1 MKNQLL
7 NLKMIALMC
16 LMMVLGGAN
25 VWAESKTYNYTFKSG
40 DFSTSKLTSTLN
52 GVTWTL
58 KVNQWKGTPIFDFD
72 KNSTK
77 RGFKIGSS
85 STKYPKDATLSTSD
99 LDGTITSIVVNTS
112 GNADTNAKLDVSVG
126 GKAFGKQQSLS
137 NKATDLSFNGSAS
150 GQIELKY
157 SNSNTPI
164 YIKSIAVTYETASA
178 KNLTSLAISGQPTKT
193 TYNEGELFDP
203 AGIKVMALYEGETD
217 QVDVT
222 SNATLDYDKTPLAA
236 GTTQME
242 VKASFKEKVATQT
255 FDITVNELQK
265 YDITAKVAVG
275 GSYTVKIGDGDEV
288 SVPAEG
294 ATYKSIEGK
303 KVVMTIAADDGYKL
317 QSTPFDVVTDD
328 NKSVSVSKS
337 GTSYSFT
344 MPAKAVTITAKF
356 SKLYNITKGVCEHG
370 TISSVKTGT
379 TEVSQAVKGNK
390 IVVTATPDEH
400 YDLSDLYYVVSG
412 SNEHVSISANS
423 FTMPENDVTVYA
435 TFTEKAKYQVTWMT
449 NGTEAK
455 KEFVYSDA
463 TVGSEAPEAAKV
475 EGYSFMGWTTT
486 ALTEATNVAP
496 VYVSLTDNKF
506 MPEADVTLYAV
517 YAVATEG
524 GTEERTS
531 TLSFEETVSSPYE
544 NAGATW
550 TFENCTFA
558 TEERPNNSGFTLAS
572 ANAAVKLP
580 QGAIAKKYV
589 VTSTSNSWSGS
600 AKVQLFGAS
609 ENLIKESN
617 EAISYDFTSVDNSE
631 GSYTLKNASSKSAW
645 IKSIAI
651 TFDATAYTYSGY
663 CTTVEAAAVP
673 TYTAQTLTLKATDGS
688 YNYSTF
694 SSDKVTFFPEAS
706 LIPCA
711 ITVANGKINQN
722 MEAFA
727 KQTETINNDEVP
739 GYYIPANTGVMF
751 MSDVADVTYYTV
763 ENKTVDALAE
773 GTNMLMPAPVAG
785 GKFTAKTGYKYYKL
799 AYNDYNKHE
808 GLGFYWGAPEGGKF
822 FVKAGTAYLAVP
834 ADDATAK
841 GFAFNGE
848 ATGIEG
854 VNANVENAKAIYNL
868 NGQRVA
874 SMAKPGLYIV
884 NGKKVVRK

>member
-1 MKNQLL
+1 M
-7 NLKMIALMC
+7 
-16 LMMVLGGAN
+16 GGAK

-40 DFSTSKLTSTLN
+40 DFSAKKLSSTLN
-52 GVTWTL
+52 GVTWKL
-58 KVNQWKGTPIFDFD
+58 NIQW
-72 KNSTK
+72 
-77 RGFKIGSS
+77 SS
-85 STKYPKDATLSTSD
+85 STPKYGWDDTKGLKFGTNSSYPKAATLSTSEI
-99 LDGTITSIVVNTS
+99 DGTITSIVVNTS
-112 GNADTNAKLDVSVG
+112 GNSSTTAKLDVMVG

-137 NKATDLSFNGSAS
+137 STATDFSFNGSAS

-157 SNSNTPI
+157 SNSNRPI
-164 YIKSIAVTYETASA
+164 YIKSIAVTYESTPA
-178 KNLTSLAISGQPTKT
+178 KPLTSLEISKAPTKT

-222 SNATLDYDKTPLAA
+222 SNATLDYDKTPLAV

-255 FDITVNELQK
+255 FDITVNELPK
-265 YDITAKVAVG
+265 YDITATAAVG

-294 ATYKSIEGK
+294 ATYKSREGK
-303 KVVMTIAADDGYKL
+303 TVVMTIAAADGYKT
-317 QSTPFDVVTDD
+317 QSTPFEVETYD

-370 TISSVKTGT
+370 TISSVKNGT

-412 SNEHVSISANS
+412 SDEHEIISDNS

-486 ALTEATNVAP
+486 ALTEATDVAP

-517 YAVATEG
+517 YAVVAEG
-524 GTEERTS
+524 GPEERTS
-531 TLSFEETVSSPYE
+531 TLTFNEGTVSSPYE

-550 TFENCTFA
+550 TFENCKFA
-558 TEERPNNSGFTLAS
+558 KDNNVGFYK
-572 ANAAVKLP
+572 NAKAYATVKLP

-589 VTSTSNSWSGS
+589 VTSTGNTWSGD
-600 AKVQLFGAS
+600 AKVQLLGAS
-609 ENLIKESN
+609 ENLINESN
-617 EAISYDFTSVDNSE
+617 DAFSYDFTSDDNSE

-651 TFDATAYTYSGY
+651 TFAAYTYSGY
-663 CTTVEAAAVP
+663 CTTVGA
-673 TYTAQTLTLKATDGS
+673 TYTPATVNFVAHAGPD
-688 YNYSTF
+688 YYATF
-694 SSDKVTFFPEAS
+694 SNANVVFMPKDVTIS
-706 LIPCA
+706 
-711 ITVANGKINQN
+711 TVAVESNSIVLCNSTEGYLGK
-722 MEAFA
+722 E
-727 KQTETINNDEVP
+727 ETVKIAGKNVA
-739 GYYIPANTGVMF
+739 GYYIPANTGVLLN
-751 MSDVADVTYYTV
+751 SKNSGEVTYYTV
-763 ENKTVDALAE
+763 ENKEVAEYDAVLD
-773 GTNMLMPAPVAG
+773 NMLMPSVAG
-785 GKFTAKTGYKYYKL
+785 GEFSAEVGKVYYKL
-799 AYNDYNKHE
+799 AYNDYYNHTD
-808 GLGFYWGAPEGGKF
+808 LGFYWGAENGGAFK
-822 FVKAGTAYLAVP
+822 VKAGTAYLAVP
-834 ADDATAK
+834 ASKAGAK

-854 VNANVENAKAIYNL
+854 VNANVENAKVIYNL